1 MSVIET
7 HETAPTR
14 FIEANGI
21 RYAYRR
27 FGKEFGVPLVFLQH
41 FRGTMDNWDPMIT
54 NGFAQDRPVVLF
66 DNAGVGLSGG
76 ETPDNVADMARHAVA
91 FIGALGLMQVDL
103 LGFSLGGFVAQQVT
117 LGHPDLVRR
126 VVLAGTGPQGGEGMD
141 RFTPAVEAV
150 ATKEKSGPD
159 SLLFLFFE
167 PTATSQAAGRAFLQ
181 RLGARTTDRDE
192 PSSLQTRDAQ
202 LKAIQAWGVP
212 EGERYARL
220 KQIRQPVFVANGT
233 NDIMVPTVN
242 SFILSQ
248 RLPNAYLILYPD
260 SGHGFLFQYAE
271 LFVEHVSRFLR
282 S

>member
-27 FGKEFGVPLVFLQH
+27 FGKESGVPLVFLQH
-41 FRGTMDNWDPMIT
+41 FRGTMDNWDPMII

-91 FIGALGLMQVDL
+91 FIEALGLTQVDL

-150 ATKEKSGPD
+150 ATKEKSGPE

-181 RLGARTTDRDE
+181 RLGARTTDREE

-202 LKAIQAWGVP
+202 LKAIQAWGVS
-212 EGERYARL
+212 EGERYSRL

-260 SGHGFLFQYAE
+260 SGHGFLFQYAG

-282 S
+282 E

>member
-27 FGKEFGVPLVFLQH
+27 FGKESGVPLVFLQH

-54 NGFAQDRPVVLF
+54 NGFAPDRPVVLF

-150 ATKEKSGPD
+150 ATKEKSGPE

-212 EGERYARL
+212 EGERYSRL

-260 SGHGFLFQYAE
+260 SGHGFLFQYAG

-282 S
+282 D

>member
-27 FGKEFGVPLVFLQH
+27 FGKESGVPLVFLQH

-91 FIGALGLMQVDL
+91 FIEALGLTQVDL

-150 ATKEKSGPD
+150 ATKEKSGPE

-181 RLGARTTDRDE
+181 RLGARTTDREE

-220 KQIRQPVFVANGT
+220 KQIRQPVLVANGA

-248 RLPNAYLILYPD
+248 RLPNASLILYPD